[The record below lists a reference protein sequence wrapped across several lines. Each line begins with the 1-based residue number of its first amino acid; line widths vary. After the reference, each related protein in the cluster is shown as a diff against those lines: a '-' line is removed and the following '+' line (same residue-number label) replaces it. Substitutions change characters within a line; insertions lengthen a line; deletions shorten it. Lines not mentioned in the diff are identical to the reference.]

1 MKKLFALL
9 AMALALYACQTPQV
23 TDETIS
29 DAIQKGNFT
38 QAEQM
43 IKLKIATEELTPG
56 QVWDLDAKSRSL
68 LSVSSSPSGYLLAA
82 IFV

>member
-1 MKKLFALL
+1 M

-43 IKLKIATEELTPG
+43 IKMKIATEELTPG
-56 QVWDLDAKSRSL
+56 QVWDLDAKIQTMHRIRKDFSKDDTT
-68 LSVSSSPSGYLLAA
+68 VLAY
-82 IFV
+82 IKM